1 MRGGVSLA
9 VWIGGAA
16 SELDALRGA
25 PRIAPAFY
33 ADLLALGG
41 YTGVQIDVMSGA
53 SAGGLNAVLAA
64 SAMIGRRP
72 VAEMRETWMRVAGL
86 RELLE
91 SDVGADRDRRSL
103 LGGEYFAQAVLSEV
117 RRLMVPPA
125 DPPRPPLDHRLE
137 VFLSATVHHG
147 LH

>member
-1 MRGGVSLA
+1 MTEGTGDGTTLRLALEIRGGVSLA

-25 PRIAPAFY
+25 PHIPPAFY

-64 SAMIGRRP
+64 SAMIGQRP
-72 VAEMRETWMRVAGL
+72 VARDAHHLDACRRPARTAGERRRV
-86 RELLE
+86 R
-91 SDVGADRDRRSL
+91 
-103 LGGEYFAQAVLSEV
+103 
-117 RRLMVPPA
+117 
-125 DPPRPPLDHRLE
+125 PRPPLPARRGVLRRGRC
-137 VFLSATVHHG
+137 SPRCAG
-147 LH
+147 